1 MTPVHLEQNERTL
14 THAEWIAWTVG
25 VVPANRKA
33 VSGGGQALWWFAAMK
48 DAQAF
53 IGCTAATL
61 GRAIAAGELDPVAF
75 VEALLER
82 IEAQTSP
89 VFLAVTRDRAIK
101 EAQAARD
108 RARSG
113 QMLSALDGVPIAW
126 KDLIDMEAERT
137 TAASDL
143 FRAAPASPS
152 DAPIVANAA
161 AAGMVSLGKLNLTEF
176 AYSGIGLNPHYG
188 TPLNP
193 RSNDGPRSPGG
204 SSSGSGAAVADNLAP
219 IAIGTDTGGSVRIPA
234 AFNGVTGYKT
244 SEGRINATGVFA
256 LSKTLDTVGPLAQ
269 TVEDC
274 ILADAV
280 MQGTVGGTIN
290 RADPKALRIFVPET
304 VVLNALEPAVSANFD
319 ASLERLAAA
328 GVSITRG
335 PLPEFAEAAQLAAEI
350 GTITAAEAY
359 VEHAQRVD
367 GPDRDRIDHRVVAR
381 IDMGKAMSAAGL
393 LRLQRARA
401 TAMTSLAARL
411 DGALLAMPTTP
422 LVAPLIPPL
431 EADDALFH
439 QINLLTL
446 RNTAIGNF
454 LNLPGVAIPN
464 GTGDAGMPTSF
475 LLSASGGEDDR
486 LLGAAWA
493 LEMLIR
499 GHAI

>member
-1 MTPVHLEQNERTL
+1 M
-14 THAEWIAWTVG
+14 
-25 VVPANRKA
+25 PANKEG
-33 VSGGGQALWWFAAMK
+33 VSGDGQFPLWVVGMK
-48 DAQAF
+48 DPQAYV
-53 IGCTAATL
+53 GSTAATL
-61 GRAIAAGELDPVAF
+61 GRAIAAGDLDPVSFA
-75 VEALLER
+75 EAVLER

-89 VFLAVTRDRAIK
+89 VFLAVIRDRAVK
-101 EAQAARD
+101 EAQAARE

-113 QMLSALDGVPIAW
+113 RMLSALDGVPIAW
-126 KDLIDMEAERT
+126 KDLIDMDGERT

-143 FRAAPASPS
+143 FREAPAAKA

-193 RSNDGPRSPGG
+193 HSTDGPRSPGG
-204 SSSGSGAAVADNLAP
+204 SSSGSGAAVAGNLAP

-244 SEGRINATGVFA
+244 SEGRITSRGVFA
-256 LSKTLDTVGPLAQ
+256 LSETLDTVGPLAQ

-274 ILADAV
+274 VLAEAA
-280 MQGTVGGTIN
+280 MRGTVGNLIQ
-290 RADPKALRIFVPET
+290 RAAPGALHVFVPET
-304 VVLNALEPAVSANFD
+304 IVLDELEPAVSANFE
-319 ASLERLAAA
+319 ASLQRLATA
-328 GVSITRG
+328 GVAIARG
-335 PLPEFAEAAQLAAEI
+335 TLPEFAEAAALAAEI

-359 VEHAQRVD
+359 LEHAERVD
-367 GPDRDRIDHRVVAR
+367 GPARERIDRRVVAR
-381 IDMGKAMSAAGL
+381 IDLGKTMSAAGL

-401 TAMTSLAARL
+401 AAMASLAARL

-422 LVAPLIPPL
+422 HVAPLTAPL

-464 GTGDAGMPTSF
+464 GTGNAGMPTSF
-475 LLSASGGEDDR
+475 LLSAPGGEDDR
-486 LLGAAWA
+486 LLGAALA
-493 LEMLIR
+493 LEGLIR
-499 GHAI
+499 GDIT